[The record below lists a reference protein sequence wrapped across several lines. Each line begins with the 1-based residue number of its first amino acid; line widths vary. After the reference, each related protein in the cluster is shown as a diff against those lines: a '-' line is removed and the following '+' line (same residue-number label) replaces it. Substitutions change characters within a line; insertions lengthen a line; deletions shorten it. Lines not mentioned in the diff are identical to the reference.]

1 MKIKNITI
9 AAIAMLF
16 MVISFS
22 CNEDFLDK
30 NPLDQISSESFWK
43 NEADVQMAVS
53 GVYNRLKDDFFG
65 YRRPWLDCL
74 SDNAFAEHGYFNIAT
89 MMLGNITPTSGG
101 AINMFYNGS
110 YRGIASCNFFLGNI
124 DQAPI
129 DEEIKDKYK
138 GEVQFI
144 RALMYFDLVQA
155 FGDVILYRELPESA
169 EASKIA
175 NSPEAEV
182 LSFIHEDLDF
192 AISILPDAAFADG
205 HAVKGSAMAL
215 KARVL
220 LYEQKWAEAAA
231 MAQEI
236 IDAGIFSLNDSY
248 KGLFLTSGESN
259 QENNPEIIFSTQYLS
274 PDSPHKPEGVE
285 GMDVEFGWYNC
296 IQPYQNLVDE
306 YECVDGKPISESP
319 LYDASAPYTNRD
331 PRLLLTIRH
340 AGEDIPDPNE
350 VGQTGFGMR
359 KYVDYSRAPLD
370 YSIYRLGDQDY
381 VHIRYADV
389 LLMYAEA
396 KNEASGPDAT
406 VYEALDAIRARPS
419 VNMPP
424 VDQSE
429 YNTKDLLREY
439 IRHERRVEFALEGQ
453 RYFDLKRWNLA
464 HTKIPTVTS
473 PSGAPLVFEQKH
485 YHLPFQQFELDANEQ
500 LKQNSDY

>member
-9 AAIAMLF
+9 AAVAVFLML
-16 MVISFS
+16 ISFS

-43 NEADVQMAVS
+43 SETDVQMAVA

-65 YRRPWLDCL
+65 YRRPWLDAL
-74 SDNAFAEHGYFNIAT
+74 SDNAFAEWGYFNIAT
-89 MMLGNITPTSGG
+89 MMLGNVNPTAGG
-101 AINMFYNGS
+101 AIDMFYNGS
-110 YRGIASCNFFLGNI
+110 YRGIASCNYFMGNI

-129 DEEIKDKYK
+129 SDESKNKYK

-155 FGDVILYRELPESA
+155 FGDVILYTE
-169 EASKIA
+169 
-175 NSPEAEV
+175 SPENAEEARVAKSPKEDV
-182 LSFIHEDLDF
+182 LNFIHSDLDF
-192 AISILPDAAFADG
+192 AVSNLSDAPFADG

-215 KARVL
+215 KVRVL
-220 LYEQKWAEAAA
+220 LYEQKWEEAATL
-231 MAQEI
+231 AQEI
-236 IDAGIFSLNDSY
+236 ISSGTFSLNDSY
-248 KGLFLTSGESN
+248 SGLFLTSGESN
-259 QENNPEIIFSTQYLS
+259 QLNNPEIIFSTQYLS
-274 PDSPHKPEGVE
+274 PDSPHKPNGVE

-306 YECVDGKPISESP
+306 YECIDGNPITESP
-319 LYDASAPYTNRD
+319 LYDPNDPYTNRD

-340 AGEDIPDPNE
+340 AGEDIPPPNE
-350 VGQTGFGMR
+350 IGQTGYGMR

-370 YSIYRLGDQDY
+370 YSIFRLGDQDY
-381 VHIRYADV
+381 VHLRYADV

-396 KNEASGPDAT
+396 KNEASGPDAS
-406 VYEALDAIRARPS
+406 VYAALDEVRARPS

-424 VDQSE
+424 VDQSK

-439 IRHERRVEFALEGQ
+439 IRHERRVELALEGQ
-453 RYFDLKRWNLA
+453 RYFDLKRWNIA

-473 PSGAPLVFEQKH
+473 PSGAPLVFDQKH
-485 YHLPFQQFELDANEQ
+485 YLLPFQQFELDANAQLEQ
-500 LKQNSDY
+500 NPGY